1 MRPRTDR
8 HPGDGTLRRLVDEPA
23 GVADADRAH
32 VAGCPTCLDGLA
44 AARTDATAAAAALS
58 SSAVPDV
65 DRAWRRFTA
74 SAGSTSPA
82 PAPARSRRRPSLR
95 RSPVAAALGVAL
107 VLGGAGAAA
116 AADWLEIFQV
126 DQVAAVEV
134 QTGDLVALP
143 DLSAF
148 GDLQVVDEPEV
159 QQVADAA
166 AAAQLTGLDV
176 PEVATLPDGVTGEP
190 QFMAGG
196 QVVAEFTFSADRAAQ
211 AAAEAGQTLPP
222 PPAGLDGSRFRLV
235 AGPGLAEVW
244 NSSTGLPALVVAR
257 VTAPTAYSSGVPF
270 ETVRDYLLEL
280 PGLPDGLAEQLRA
293 FTADGSTLPLP
304 VPAELVTTSTAE
316 VDGHEATVL
325 ESRDGAMT
333 GAVWVEDGV
342 VTGVAGSLS
351 EDEVLTVAR
360 GLR

>member
-1 MRPRTDR
+1 MRPLTDR
-8 HPGDGTLRRLVDEPA
+8 HPGEGTLRRLVDEPV

-32 VAGCPTCLDGLA
+32 VAGCPACLDGLA
-44 AARTDATAAAAALS
+44 AARADATAAATALS
-58 SSAVPDV
+58 TDAVPDV

-74 SAGSTSPA
+74 TAGTASPA
-82 PAPARSRRRPSLR
+82 PAATASRRRRSLR

-116 AADWLEIFQV
+116 AADWLQV
-126 DQVAAVEV
+126 FHTEQVQAVPV
-134 QTGDLVALP
+134 QTGELVALP
-143 DLSAF
+143 DLSAY
-148 GDLQVVDEPEV
+148 GDLQVVSEPDV

-166 AAAQLTGLDV
+166 TASRMTGLDV
-176 PEVATLPDGVTGEP
+176 PEVAALPAGVTGEP
-190 QFMAGG
+190 QVMAGG

-211 AAAEAGQTLPP
+211 AAAAAGQTAPP
-222 PPAGLDGSRFRLV
+222 VPAGLDGSTFRLV

-270 ETVRDYLLEL
+270 ETARDYLLSL
-280 PGLPDGLAEQLRA
+280 PGLPADLADQLRT

-304 VPAELVTTSTAE
+304 VPADLVSTSTAD

-325 ESRDGAMT
+325 ASRDGAMT

-342 VTGVAGSLS
+342 VTGVAGSLD